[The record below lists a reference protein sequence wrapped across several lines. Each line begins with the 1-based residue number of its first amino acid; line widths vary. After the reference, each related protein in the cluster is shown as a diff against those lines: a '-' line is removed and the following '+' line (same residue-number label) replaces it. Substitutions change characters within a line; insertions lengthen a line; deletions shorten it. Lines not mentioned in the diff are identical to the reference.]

1 MLFLDVDEFKLVND
15 SLGHLAGDRLL
26 IEVAKRI
33 RKCLRRSDTAA
44 RLGGDE
50 FAILVANDTDRP
62 PPEILGARII
72 EALSAPFRI
81 DGHELRVRASIGIA
95 TGRDDPESLLRDADT
110 AMYRAKAT
118 KRGGLCVF
126 EPGMQADTVREL
138 ELRNELLR
146 AVACNEITV
155 VYQPIVSLADGR
167 IAALEAL
174 ARWNHPTRGPIPPE
188 VFIPSPRA
196 PA

>member
-1 MLFLDVDEFKLVND
+1 M
-15 SLGHLAGDRLL
+15 
-26 IEVAKRI
+26 
-33 RKCLRRSDTAA
+33 RR
-44 RLGGDE
+44 
-50 FAILVANDTDRP
+50 RP
-62 PPEILGARII
+62 RSLGARII
-72 EALSAPFRI
+72 EALSAPFRV

-95 TGRDDPESLLRDADT
+95 TGRSEPESLLRDADT

-146 AVACNEITV
+146 AVACKEITV
-155 VYQPIVSLADGR
+155 VLPADRLAGR
-167 IAALEAL
+167 RRGSRRSRRSPAGTTRRAA
-174 ARWNHPTRGPIPPE
+174 RFRPTSSSR
-188 VFIPSPRA
+188 SPRA